1 MNGHHDLEDMA
12 PAFAVGALSSEDDA
26 VFSAHLESCP
36 TCRREVAALLD
47 VTSALSDSVSVDPPA
62 ALRAAVLAEI
72 SHTMQLSGPAE
83 TADAPT
89 QALATLPRSVPA
101 ATPLP
106 TARPSTESPGNVV
119 ALRRSRAVWGSALL
133 AAASVLAAVAFAGFA
148 LQSRQDAHAATAQ
161 TDTLTQLLS
170 ANDVRTVPGV
180 SKQDHHAGAIVMSKS
195 EGEALFVASSLPALS
210 SDRVYEAWTIVA
222 GSAPVPAGT
231 FNPKGSHSL
240 LQLPTAS
247 FSADTMAITVEP
259 AGGSDAPTSPAVV
272 TFALKQT

>member
-1 MNGHHDLEDMA
+1 
-12 PAFAVGALSSEDDA
+12 
-26 VFSAHLESCP
+26 
-36 TCRREVAALLD
+36 VAALLD
-47 VTSALSDSVSVDPPA
+47 VTSALSDSVSVDPPV
-62 ALRAAVLAEI
+62 ALRAAVLSEI
-72 SHTMQLSGPAE
+72 GRTVQHPEPAD
-83 TADAPT
+83 TADART
-89 QALATLPRSVPA
+89 HATATLPRSVPT
-101 ATPLP
+101 ATPSP
-106 TARPSTESPGNVV
+106 TALTPSSGSNDNVV
-119 ALRRSRAVWGSALL
+119 PLRRSRAVWGSAVL

-148 LQSRQDAHAATAQ
+148 LQSRQDAQTATAQ

-195 EGEALFVASSLPALS
+195 EGTALFVASSLPALS

-240 LQLPTAS
+240 LQLPDAS

-272 TFALKQT
+272 TFALNHT